1 MATPKMGGK
10 NTRKN
15 GESMGKPT
23 ENGKKY
29 WYLQCFVTKGKK
41 KGIGE
46 KPQKKMGKVWD
57 NISADLKMR
66 SENMDTTGKI
76 WENET

>member
-23 ENGKKY
+23 KNGKKY

-41 KGIGE
+41 KRDWG
-46 KPQKKMGKVWD
+46 KTTKKNGKSMGQYF
-57 NISADLKMR
+57 SR
-66 SENMDTTGKI
+66 SENEI
-76 WENET
+76 

>member
-41 KGIGE
+41 KKGLGKNHKKKWE
-46 KPQKKMGKVWD
+46 KYGTIFQQ
-57 NISADLKMR
+57 I
-66 SENMDTTGKI
+66 
-76 WENET
+76 